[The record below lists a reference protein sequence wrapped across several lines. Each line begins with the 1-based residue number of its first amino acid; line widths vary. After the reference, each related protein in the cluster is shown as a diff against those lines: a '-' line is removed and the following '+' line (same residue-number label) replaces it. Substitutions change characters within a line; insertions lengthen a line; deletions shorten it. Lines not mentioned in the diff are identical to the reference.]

1 MAAEPTTPKPPKA
14 PKPNIIAEV
23 YQQQTMLRSKEKFG
37 VRVIAPNRQ
46 ILFSSEKY
54 HNHLDALHAANL
66 LATGKITVVDTT

>member
-1 MAAEPTTPKPPKA
+1 MAAEPTTPKPPKV
-14 PKPNIIAEV
+14 PRPNIIAEV
-23 YQQQTMLRSKEKFG
+23 YRNKTMLSSEKFG

>member
-37 VRVIAPNRQ
+37 VRVIAPKPPDLVLER
-46 ILFSSEKY
+46 E
-54 HNHLDALHAANL
+54 
-66 LATGKITVVDTT
+66 VP